1 MQIKTSMAS
10 TGLFLAL
17 TSTAAHSVVI
27 DFELG
32 QYFDGTTLSAPR
44 QLPNSVFSPDQYY
57 LEDGIRHSAIPFN
70 SPGGASHIHGNTF
83 QNNRRSQVEGDAG
96 GAFFESDSVGQFFS
110 FNSWGQQFFNDNV
123 TVQGQD
129 STGAFSVIL
138 DPHNFVFDINNTI
151 HAVDF
156 LSLNSRFANVNRV
169 EYWFTDSGRGE
180 LPPNFDSVTFVDNVN
195 ISAVPVPPALL
206 LFGSGLLSLIIR
218 KRKVTD

>member
-96 GAFFESDSVGQFFS
+96 G
-110 FNSWGQQFFNDNV
+110 
-123 TVQGQD
+123 
-129 STGAFSVIL
+129 
-138 DPHNFVFDINNTI
+138 H
-151 HAVDF
+151 F
-156 LSLNSRFANVNRV
+156 LSQTQSGSFFHLTAG
-169 EYWFTDSGRGE
+169 DSSFLMIMSQYRGR
-180 LPPNFDSVTFVDNVN
+180 
-195 ISAVPVPPALL
+195 IQQAL
-206 LFGSGLLSLIIR
+206 FR
-218 KRKVTD
+218 